1 MLRIAIAALL
11 GVPALV
17 LAAGTAPEGRWEG
30 VIRVPDREL
39 RFVADFARDRGGAWT
54 GSITIPGLSVQGASL
69 SPIEVSDAADC
80 IHHRQR
86 ARHLDAR
93 PGVVQRAARLDGA
106 HRRRAAAG
114 GQRSRV
120 RDAEDRIGAGRAAAA
135 QHARER
141 AGRGRVGRRVRARRL
156 SAPSDDH
163 SCRTATTRARQHEF
177 VIVGKQTTRLPV
189 DFVGEDGHFVRVEAQ
204 AMGVTFE
211 GRFDAQRDEI
221 GGAITLGAVEL
232 PLTLRRAARKPS

>member
-1 MLRIAIAALL
+1 MLRMAIAALL
-11 GVPALV
+11 GFPV
-17 LAAGTAPEGRWEG
+17 LAVGAAPEGRWEG

-54 GSITIPGLSVQGASL
+54 GSITIPGLSVQGATL
-69 SPIEVSDAADC
+69 SPIEVSDQQIAFTIVNALGTSTHGPASFSSQRVSPERIVGELRQAGNAAE
-80 IHHRQR
+80 
-86 ARHLDAR
+86 L
-93 PGVVQRAARLDGA
+93 VM
-106 HRRRAAAG
+106 
-114 GQRSRV
+114 
-120 RDAEDRIGAGRAAAA
+120 DRIGSA
-135 QHARER
+135 QVEPPRR
-141 AGRGRVGRRVRARRL
+141 STRVSAPVEDEWVGQYELGGYPRRVSIKLQNLKDAG
-156 SAPSDDH
+156 A
-163 SCRTATTRARQHEF
+163 TAEF

-221 GGAITLGAVEL
+221 GGAITLGSVEL